1 MTGEWR
7 HEDTAHQ
14 RLMAAAPEMLDAL
27 KAFARAFGAEV
38 DNDIEMSGSD
48 TVELVCEVW
57 PIIKRAI
64 QKAEG
69 RVA

>member
-1 MTGEWR
+1 
-7 HEDTAHQ
+7 
-14 RLMAAAPEMLDAL
+14 MAAAPEMLDAL